1 MLAPAGRNWA
11 LNLEAQKVAKPDTHQ
26 PACDGSGRTAVPLI
40 IDRLPY
46 VRSTVLVP
54 LLSCPRAYDESC
66 HASLPCEHQLI
77 DAAPEDGMPVGPD
90 G

>member
-1 MLAPAGRNWA
+1 MAAHRWRVASMAWFEAARDGCWRRLGRSWA

-54 LLSCPRAYDESC
+54 LLS
-66 HASLPCEHQLI
+66 LPARL
-77 DAAPEDGMPVGPD
+77 
-90 G
+90 